1 MADARFSQSEFA
13 LQITPDRLIWSPRL
27 VRFSAHREI
36 SATDSHLYDFFLGI
50 GFTLA

>member
-13 LQITPDRLIWSPRL
+13 LQITPNWPIRSPRL
-27 VRFSAHREI
+27 VRFSAHWEI
-36 SATDSHLYDFFLGI
+36 SAADSHLYDFFLGI